1 MVIFWKRNE
10 KNNIIKVINKK
21 KHLIFVTTIT
31 TAVCVK
37 KNLTIATAESCTGG
51 MISSAIVHINGSSQ
65 IFKSSVIVY
74 SNNMKSKLL
83 NIPKDLITKNGAVS
97 EIVVYNMAKKS
108 LEILNSDVSIA
119 VTGIAGPTGGSV
131 DKPVGLVW
139 IGIGTNEKIITH
151 KYQFNGNRLEI
162 RQKTT
167 QEALKLANNVIL
179 EI

>member
-1 MVIFWKRNE
+1 MELKMWTKINQESE
-10 KNNIIKVINKK
+10 KLYFN
-21 KHLIFVTTIT
+21 
-31 TAVCVK
+31 CVK
-37 KNLTIATAESCTGG
+37 KNLTITTAESCTGG

-65 IFKSSVIVY
+65 IFKFSGIVY
-74 SNNMKSKLL
+74 SNDMKSKLL

-97 EIVVYNMAKKS
+97 EIVVNNMAKNL
-108 LEILNSDVSIA
+108 LEIVNSDVSIA

-139 IGIGTNEKIITH
+139 IGIGTKEKIITN

-167 QEALKLANNVIL
+167 HESFKLANDVIS

>member
-1 MVIFWKRNE
+1 MWKKINQESE
-10 KNNIIKVINKK
+10 KLYLN
-21 KHLIFVTTIT
+21 
-31 TAVCVK
+31 CVN
-37 KNLTIATAESCTGG
+37 KNLTITTAESCTGG

-65 IFKSSVIVY
+65 IFKSSMIVY
-74 SNNMKSKLL
+74 SNDMKSKLL
-83 NIPKDLITKNGAVS
+83 NIPQDLITKYGAVS

-108 LEILNSDVSIA
+108 LETLNSDVSIA
-119 VTGIAGPTGGSV
+119 VTGIAGPTGGSI

-139 IGIGTNEKIITH
+139 VGIGTKEKIITK

-167 QEALKLANNVIL
+167 QESLKLANNVIL

>member
-1 MVIFWKRNE
+1 MWK
-10 KNNIIKVINKK
+10 KINKESEK
-21 KHLIFVTTIT
+21 LYLNCIN
-31 TAVCVK
+31 
-37 KNLTIATAESCTGG
+37 KNLTITTAESCTGG

-65 IFKSSVIVY
+65 IFKSSIIVY
-74 SNNMKSKLL
+74 SNDMKSKLL

-97 EIVVYNMAKKS
+97 EIVVNNMAKNL
-108 LEILNSDVSIA
+108 LEIVNSDVSIA

-139 IGIGTNEKIITH
+139 IGIGTKEKIITN
-151 KYQFNGNRLEI
+151 KYQFNGNRLKI

-167 QEALKLANNVIL
+167 QKSLELANDVIL

>member
-1 MVIFWKRNE
+1 MWKNINQESE
-10 KNNIIKVINKK
+10 KLYLN
-21 KHLIFVTTIT
+21 
-31 TAVCVK
+31 CVN
-37 KNLTIATAESCTGG
+37 KNLTITTAESCTGG

-74 SNNMKSKLL
+74 SNDMKSKLL
-83 NIPKDLITKNGAVS
+83 NIPKDLITKYGAVS
-97 EIVVYNMAKKS
+97 EIVVHSMAKKS
-108 LEILNSDVSIA
+108 LEIVNSDVSIA

-139 IGIGTNEKIITH
+139 IGIGTKEKIITN

-167 QEALKLANNVIL
+167 HEALKLANDVIMA
-179 EI
+179 I

>member
-1 MVIFWKRNE
+1 MWKKINQESE
-10 KNNIIKVINKK
+10 KLYLN
-21 KHLIFVTTIT
+21 
-31 TAVCVK
+31 CVN
-37 KNLTIATAESCTGG
+37 KNLTITTAESCTGG

-74 SNNMKSKLL
+74 SNDMKSKLL
-83 NIPKDLITKNGAVS
+83 NIPKDLITKYGAVS
-97 EIVVYNMAKKS
+97 EIVVHSMAKKS
-108 LEILNSDVSIA
+108 LEIVNSDVSIA
-119 VTGIAGPTGGSV
+119 VTGIAGPTGGSI

-139 IGIGTNEKIITH
+139 VGIGTKEKIITK

-167 QEALKLANNVIL
+167 QESLKLANDVIL

>member
-1 MVIFWKRNE
+1 MWE
-10 KNNIIKVINKK
+10 KINQESEK
-21 KHLIFVTTIT
+21 LYLN
-31 TAVCVK
+31 CVN
-37 KNLTIATAESCTGG
+37 KNLTITTAESCTGG

-74 SNNMKSKLL
+74 SNDMKSKLL
-83 NIPKDLITKNGAVS
+83 NIPKDLITKYGAVS
-97 EIVVYNMAKKS
+97 EIVVHSMAKKS
-108 LEILNSDVSIA
+108 LEIVNSDVSIA
-119 VTGIAGPTGGSV
+119 VTGIAGPTGGSI

-139 IGIGTNEKIITH
+139 VGIGTKEKIITK

-167 QEALKLANNVIL
+167 QESLKLANNVIL